1 MATNTIPSDAASIF
15 DALSASQKNAL
26 AYPSPSPGGI
36 AGLIFD
42 WVGEERLE
50 LRSDITDSWLEDNT
64 AVNDQIALYPERFT
78 VDASTAEVVFAPN
91 NTSTN
96 PSQPLNPL
104 SLVAS
109 LIPSLTPGAAASLA
123 STAINGLVPGV
134 AASSVSG
141 ITSSL
146 ANTAAQV
153 ITQTVQQG
161 GSFSSI
167 PSTLGPALI
176 NSLGSSLTDLAA
188 NALGLSAN
196 STQTAVSQTPSG
208 LYGYYQGVTGQTSG
222 QSATVSP
229 GTPTIA
235 TLATAAI
242 AGAVS
247 AVVPG
252 SLSGVVPILSQLLSP
267 TAQTQP
273 PPPANRQVSVM
284 GFIYQLWKGRQ
295 LFTVETP
302 WGIFTSMAIEL
313 ADGVQPAESRG
324 QTDHKITFK
333 KVRISQDPVT
343 TSGAQLGRSSNQS
356 AEGNPSLNGNIGQ
369 VEVAAQQA
377 AQYLQGWGA
386 GLALSLL

>member
-104 SLVAS
+104 SLNIGMV
-109 LIPSLTPGAAASLA
+109 PTLTPGAASSLA

-134 AASSVSG
+134 IASSLSG
-141 ITSSL
+141 LTAIL
-146 ANTAAQV
+146 AQSASQV
-153 ITQTVQQG
+153 LAQTVQTQG
-161 GSFSSI
+161 VFSAL

-176 NSLGSSLTDLAA
+176 GSLGSDGSQSAG
-188 NALGLSAN
+188 NALGQAAN
-196 STQTAVSQTPSG
+196 STDTAVAETPNG
-208 LYGYYQGVTGQTSG
+208 LYGYYQG
-222 QSATVSP
+222 
-229 GTPTIA
+229 
-235 TLATAAI
+235 LN
-242 AGAVS
+242 
-247 AVVPG
+247 G
-252 SLSGVVPILSQLLSP
+252 SN
-267 TAQTQP
+267 P
-273 PPPANRQVSVM
+273 PNRQVSIM
-284 GFIYQLWKGRQ
+284 GFIYQLWKGRV

-313 ADGVQPAESRG
+313 SDGVQPQETEG

-333 KVRISQDPVT
+333 KVRIAGDPT
-343 TSGAQLGRSSNQS
+343 DSSGQQLGRSNNQA

-369 VEVAAQQA
+369 SEISSQLTTQI
-377 AQYLQGWGA
+377 LNGWTA
-386 GLALSLL
+386 PTLPTLVSLF